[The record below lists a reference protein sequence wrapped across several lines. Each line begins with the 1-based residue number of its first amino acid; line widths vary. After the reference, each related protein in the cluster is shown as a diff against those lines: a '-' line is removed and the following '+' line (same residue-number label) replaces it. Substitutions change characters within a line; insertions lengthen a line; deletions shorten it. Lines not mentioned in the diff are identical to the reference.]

1 MAYPRKLLT
10 ENEEVVREFRPHW
23 RMLFVPMLWVLL
35 GAVAIGLIWTVI
47 PVEGIWPLIGTI
59 LVVLALLPLAG
70 KPIIDWWFTSYVLTN
85 ERLIT
90 RSGVVAR
97 EGIEIPLENINNVL
111 FSQNVI
117 ERLLKSGD
125 LLIES
130 AGESGQSRFA
140 DIPDPEQFQALLY
153 RTREQR
159 TSNMSSGRP
168 VAGSGESDALDRL
181 AKLDELYRSGALT
194 ADEFAEKKQKLLDE
208 I

>member
-10 ENEEVVREFRPHW
+10 DNEEIIREFRPHW
-23 RMLFVPMLWVLL
+23 RMLFVPMSWVLL
-35 GAVAIGLIWTVI
+35 GAVAIGLIWTVV
-47 PVEGIWPLIGTI
+47 PVEGIWPLILTV
-59 LVVLALLPLAG
+59 LVIVALLPLAA
-70 KPIIDWWFTSYVLTN
+70 KPFIDWWFTLYVLTN

-90 RSGVVAR
+90 RAGVVAR

-111 FSQNVI
+111 FSQNVV

-140 DIPDPEQFQALLY
+140 DIPDPEEFQSLLY
-153 RTREQR
+153 RTREKR
-159 TSNMSSGRP
+159 T
-168 VAGSGESDALDRL
+168 AGVTTTAQPEPAPSDAIDRL
-181 AKLDELYRSGALT
+181 AKLDQLYRSGALT
-194 ADEFAEKKQKLLDE
+194 EEEYAEKKQKLLDE

>member
-23 RMLFVPMLWVLL
+23 RMLFVPMLWVVL
-35 GAVAIGLIWTVI
+35 GAVAIGLVWTVI
-47 PVEGIWPLIGTI
+47 PVDGIWPLILTI
-59 LVVLALLPLAG
+59 LVILALLPLAA
-70 KPIIDWWFTSYVLTN
+70 KPFIDWWFTSYVLTN

-90 RSGVVAR
+90 RAGIVAR

-130 AGESGQSRFA
+130 AGESGQSRFS
-140 DIPDPEQFQALLY
+140 DIPDPEHFQALLY

-159 TSNMSSGRP
+159 TVALSGSQP
-168 VAGSGESDALDRL
+168 AAPADAIDRL
-181 AKLDELYRSGALT
+181 AKLDELYRSGVVT
-194 ADEFAEKKQKLLDE
+194 EDEYNTKRQKLLDE